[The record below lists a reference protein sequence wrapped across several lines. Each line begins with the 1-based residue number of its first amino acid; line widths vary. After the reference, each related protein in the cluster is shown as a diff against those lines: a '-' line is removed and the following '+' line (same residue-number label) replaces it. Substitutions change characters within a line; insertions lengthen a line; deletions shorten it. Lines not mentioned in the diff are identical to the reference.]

1 MLRVLLAVMA
11 FLFVGAPLAAAQ
23 PSAADFASAPAMVGA
38 AISPDGNY
46 IIALQSIPG
55 GQAIVLINWRQRQAQ
70 QLRTVSH
77 ERGMFLEGVAWK
89 GNDRVLFWVRQRTMM
104 VREGTG
110 SRNRSDAGEID
121 VVRIFASDRNGANL
135 TQLFENNR
143 LAARNLSVMLI
154 DPLENDPEHVLLGT
168 WGSAGFTLYRVDVS
182 NGRTAAVEDAA
193 WETVGMLVNRD
204 GRAIMRMD
212 ALPYGSGYRYYRRPA
227 SGGRWTVAHEVRR
240 QRTTQNRDFFPIEA
254 GPGPSQVYV
263 AARPEGQEYQAIYLY
278 DTSTGEL
285 GQPVFAYPNADAAI
299 MRTSRADNTLLYA
312 CAETQRYQCTATD
325 RAMQRHLDGLTG
337 YFENRADFSV
347 DSSSSDGRFWLVNA
361 WGPTVPAT
369 FYVYDV
375 AAAQMTPIGQTHPNI
390 SRSALSDSRV
400 VNYTSRDGV
409 ALWGYL
415 TTPAR
420 GQGPF
425 PTVIMPHGGPEAR
438 DSYGFDFIV
447 QFLVSRGYA
456 VFQPNFR
463 GSEGSGRS
471 FARAGYRQWGGVM
484 QNDITDG
491 VEHLISTGVANRDR
505 ICIAGISYGG
515 YAALAGAALTPD
527 LYKCAISIA
536 GISDLPEFLDSERTD
551 AGRRSDSYA
560 YWREIMGDP
569 GDSRDQLIAGSPR
582 RHVDQIHVPILLIHG
597 EKDDITLASQ
607 SERMRDALQRAGKEV
622 RYVEIEGNVYHPWDG
637 WTTDH
642 ARQLLVEMETFLG
655 SHIGS
660 GAQQ

>member
-1 MLRVLLAVMA
+1 MLRVALAVLA
-11 FLFVGAPLAAAQ
+11 LFFCGAPLAAAQ
-23 PSAADFASAPAMVGA
+23 PTAADFASAAAMRDA
-38 AISPDGNY
+38 SISPDGNY
-46 IIALQSIPG
+46 IVAIQGIPG
-55 GQAIVLINWRQRQAQ
+55 GEAVVVIDWRRRQAQ

-77 ERGMFLEGVAWK
+77 ERGIFLESAAWK
-89 GNDRVLFWVRQRTMM
+89 GNDRVLFQVRQRAMLM
-104 VREGTG
+104 REGTG
-110 SRNRSDAGEID
+110 SRNRSEGGEID
-121 VVRIFASDRNGANL
+121 VVRYFAVNRSGTNL

-143 LAARNLSVMLI
+143 LAARNLSIMLV
-154 DPLENDPEHVLLGT
+154 DALENDPDHVLMGT
-168 WGSAGFTLYRVDVS
+168 WGSSGFTLYRVDVN

-193 WETVGMLVNRD
+193 WETFGMLVNRD
-204 GRAIMRMD
+204 GRAIMRID
-212 ALPYGSGYRYYRRPA
+212 ALPYGSGYRYFRRPA

-240 QRTTQNRDFFPIEA
+240 GRTTQNRDFYPIAA

-263 AARPEGQEYQAIYLY
+263 AARPAGQEYQAIYLY

-285 GQPVFAYPNADAAI
+285 GQPVFSHPSADAAI
-299 MRTSRADNTLLYA
+299 VRTSRADNSMIYA

-325 RAMQRHLDGLTG
+325 RTMQRHLAGLTA

-347 DSSSSDGRFWLVNA
+347 DSSSADGQFWLVNA

-369 FYVYDV
+369 FYIYDV
-375 AAAQMTPIGQTHPNI
+375 AATSVTPIGQTHPNI
-390 SRSALSDSRV
+390 SRSALADSQV
-400 VNYTSRDGV
+400 VNYTSRDGT

-415 TTPAR
+415 TTPR
-420 GQGPF
+420 GAGPH
-425 PTVIMPHGGPEAR
+425 PTVIMPHGGPESR
-438 DSYGFDFIV
+438 DSYTFDFIT

-491 VEHLISTGVANRDR
+491 VQHLITTGVANRDR

-536 GISDLPEFLDSERTD
+536 GLSDLPEFLDSERAD

-560 YWREIMGDP
+560 YWREVIGDP
-569 GDSRDQLIAGSPR
+569 SDNRDQLIAASPR
-582 RHVDQIHVPILLIHG
+582 RHVDQIRAPILLIHG
-597 EKDDITLASQ
+597 EEDDITLASQ
-607 SERMRDALQRAGKEV
+607 SERMRDALRRAGKDV

-637 WTTDH
+637 WTTEH
-642 ARQLLVEMETFLG
+642 ARRLLEEMDTFLG
-655 SHIGS
+655 QHIGS